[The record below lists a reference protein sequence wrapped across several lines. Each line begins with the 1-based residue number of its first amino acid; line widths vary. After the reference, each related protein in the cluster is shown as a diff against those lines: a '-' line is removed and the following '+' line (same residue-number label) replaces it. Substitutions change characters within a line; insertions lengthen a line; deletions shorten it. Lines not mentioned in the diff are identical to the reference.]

1 MAIDI
6 TNYRIG
12 IALAYHKQQ
21 QVAGEEDD
29 NNSASITT
37 SITALPPIPYI
48 SSEPYH
54 PSYAFL
60 HHHRPENLEMMRSL
74 DRDERT
80 VEVAD
85 QLAQLAIDRKVK
97 GVLV

>member
-1 MAIDI
+1 MRSAIMAIDI

-21 QVAGEEDD
+21 KAAGREED
-29 NNSASITT
+29 ALIVTT

-48 SSEPYH
+48 SSKPYH

-60 HHHRPENLEMMRSL
+60 HHHRPENLEMIRSL
-74 DRDERT
+74 DSIQI
-80 VEVAD
+80 VEVVSRD
-85 QLAQLAIDRKVK
+85 
-97 GVLV
+97 